1 MSVSFDYK
9 KKLGEGHFGEVW
21 LVVETGLNITCAVKR
36 IPIGKVINKDNFFHE
51 AQILKEAEHPNTIKV
66 YDTGYLS
73 DSEIYMTMEYFEK
86 GSLEDETEGGFVKLS
101 RAKEVMIDVLR
112 GLEHAHSRQIIHRD
126 IKPANILIGN
136 NGEGVLSDFGLALP
150 GLSALNTDSIR
161 DYEYLLHLAPEVED
175 VFSQNILS
183 DIYASGVT
191 LYRLVNGD
199 IYLPKVSPADA
210 HSLAQQGR
218 FPDRTKYREFVPRQ
232 LRGLINKAMDANPQ
246 KRFASARAMRKA
258 LEQISIETDW
268 EESRLLTGYKWVGE
282 KNGTIYEVV
291 RNSVSQ
297 SGVIDVKTAKGKNI
311 SRMRKISELSDSFFS
326 KDEAMRFTK
335 KVLQEITVK

>member
-36 IPIGKVINKDNFFHE
+36 IPINKVINRDNFFHE
-51 AQILKEAEHPNTIKV
+51 AQVLKEAEHPNTIKV

-73 DSEIYMTMEYFEK
+73 DSEIYLTMEYFER
-86 GSLEDETEGGFVKLS
+86 GSLEDESEGGFVKLS
-101 RAKEVMIDVLR
+101 RGREIMIDLLR
-112 GLEHAHSRQIIHRD
+112 GLEHAHSKHIIHRD
-126 IKPANILIGN
+126 IKPANILIGR

-150 GLSALNTDSIR
+150 KLSTLNTDSIQ
-161 DYEYLLHLAPEVED
+161 DYEYLLHLAPEIED
-175 VFSQNILS
+175 VLSQNALS

-210 HSLAQQGR
+210 HFLAQQGR

-232 LRGLINKAMDANPQ
+232 LKSLINKAMDADPQ
-246 KRFASARAMRKA
+246 KRFSSARAMRRA

-268 EESRLLTGYKWVGE
+268 EESRLLTGYKWTGE
-282 KNGTIYEVV
+282 RNGTTFEVI
-291 RNSVSQ
+291 RNSLSG
-297 SGVIDVKTAKGKNI
+297 SGVIEVTTKKGASPTK
-311 SRMRKISELSDSFFS
+311 MRKISELSSSFLI
-326 KDEAMRFTK
+326 KDEAIRFTK
-335 KVLQEITVK
+335 KVLQRITVK